1 MNLLRFMGVFK
12 IIIYVWKRQNQIING
27 TAVNTDYEK
36 VAAIDYA
43 ASVIWVSR
51 YRECGE
57 FEIYIPASN
66 ELVELFQ
73 GDVIFTRDECDTIMI
88 LEKFKL
94 TTDEEAGDFL
104 ILSGRSLESIF
115 ERRVV
120 KKQINLDGTLG
131 EGVSTLLTACCMS
144 PEKYYADRVIPELR
158 VNNLSEFTEPLGR
171 QITGDTLLSVFQDIC
186 TSYDCGFKLTCNDSP
201 NRFNFSLYRGLYKS
215 ETVIFSP
222 QFGNLSK
229 SEFTYDYTNYFNL
242 IYTAGEGEGKD
253 RVVIEYESDDVDYRS
268 LIGLNRREYWLD
280 ERNCSSNSEHPQS
293 DTYYFA
299 VLQEKGR
306 EKCKE
311 LRPFVEFTGEIV
323 DNGMY
328 KYRVDYELGD
338 TVLIENEYGIQ
349 AKAVISEITEVED
362 EEGYRIVPVLS
373 KWVTIG
379 SYYVPVHFEDEIIEE
394 VR

>member
-73 GDVIFTRDECDTIMI
+73 GDVIFTRDESETIMI

-171 QITGDTLLSVFQDIC
+171 QITGATLLSVFQDIC
-186 TSYDCGFKLTCNDSP
+186 TSYDCGFKLTCDRDP
-201 NRFNFSLYRGLYKS
+201 NVFRFSLYRGLDKS

-268 LIGLNRREYWLD
+268 LVGLNRREYWLD

-323 DNGMY
+323 DNGIY

-362 EEGYRIVPVLS
+362 EEGCRIVPVLS

>member
-1 MNLLRFMGVFK
+1 MEDKTKYKRNGVDD
-12 IIIYVWKRQNQIING
+12 
-27 TAVNTDYEK
+27 DYLK
-36 VAAIDYA
+36 VAVIDYA
-43 ASVIWVSR
+43 TSVIWVSR

-57 FEIYIPASN
+57 FEIYIPASK
-66 ELVELFQ
+66 ELVSLFQ
-73 GDVIFTRDECDTIMI
+73 GDVIFTRDDNETIMI

-94 TTDEEAGDFL
+94 TTDEETGDFL

-131 EGVSTLLTACCMS
+131 EGVSTLLTACCMYPIKGDS
-144 PEKYYADRVIPELR
+144 DRTIPQLR
-158 VNNLSEFTEPLGR
+158 VNNLSEFTEHLEK
-171 QITGDTLLSVFQDIC
+171 QITGDSLLSVFTDIC
-186 TSYDCGFKLTCNDSP
+186 VSKDCGFKLTCDDTP
-201 NRFNFSLYRGLYKS
+201 NKFTFTLYRGRDMTD
-215 ETVIFSP
+215 TVIFSP

-229 SEFTYDYTNYFNL
+229 SEFTFDYSNYFNY

-268 LIGLNRREYWLD
+268 LVGLNRREYWLD

-328 KYRVDYELGD
+328 KYHVDYELGD

-349 AKAVISEITEVED
+349 GNSD
-362 EEGYRIVPVLS
+362 
-373 KWVTIG
+373 
-379 SYYVPVHFEDEIIEE
+379 YY
-394 VR
+394 

>member
-1 MNLLRFMGVFK
+1 MGVFK
-12 IIIYVWKRQNQIING
+12 IIIYVWKRQNEIING
-27 TAVNTDYEK
+27 SEVNTDFEK

-43 ASVIWVSR
+43 TSVIWVSR

-57 FEIYIPASN
+57 FEIYIPASK
-66 ELVELFQ
+66 ELVSLFQ
-73 GDVIFTRDECDTIMI
+73 GDVIFTRSDSDTVMI

-94 TTDEEAGDFL
+94 TTDEESGDFL

-131 EGVSTLLTACCMS
+131 EGVSNLITECCMNPDPFYS
-144 PEKYYADRVIPELR
+144 NRVISELR
-158 VNNLSEFTEPLGR
+158 VNNLSEFTEPLSR
-171 QITGDTLLSVFQDIC
+171 QFTGDTMLSVFQELC
-186 TSYDCGFKLTCNDSP
+186 TSYDCGFKLTCDRDP
-201 NRFNFSLYRGLYKS
+201 NIFRFSLYRGLDKS

-299 VLQEKGR
+299 ALQSIGKEN
-306 EKCKE
+306 CKE

-328 KYRVDYELGD
+328 KYHVDYELGD

-349 AKAVISEITEVED
+349 AKAVINEITEVED

-373 KWVTIG
+373 QWVTLG
-379 SYYVPVHFEDEIIEE
+379 SYYVPTVFMEEIID

>member
-1 MNLLRFMGVFK
+1 MGVFK
-12 IIIYVWKRQNQIING
+12 IIIYVWKRRTEKIDG
-27 TAVNTDYEK
+27 TKVVGDYEK
-36 VAAIDYA
+36 AAAIDYA
-43 ASVIWVSR
+43 TSVIWVSR

-57 FEIYIPASN
+57 FEIYIPASK
-66 ELVELFQ
+66 ELVELFK
-73 GDVIFTRDECDTIMI
+73 GDVVFTRDESDTVMI

-94 TTDEEAGDFL
+94 TTDEESGDFL
-104 ILSGRSLESIF
+104 ILSGRSLESVF

-120 KKQINLDGTLG
+120 RKQIELDGTLG
-131 EGVSTLLTACCMS
+131 EGVSKLLSVCCIDPGRANS
-144 PEKYYADRVIPELR
+144 YRIIPELR
-158 VNNLSEFTEPLGR
+158 VGDLREFSEPLSK
-171 QITGDTLLSVFQDIC
+171 QITGDALLSVFTDLC
-186 TSYDCGFKLTCNDSP
+186 TAYECGFKLKCCDDP
-201 NRFNFSLYRGLYKS
+201 NQFTFSLYRGLDKS

-229 SEFTYDYTNYFNL
+229 SEFTYDYTNYYNL

-268 LIGLNRREYWLD
+268 LKGLNRREYWLD
-280 ERNCSSNSEHPQS
+280 ERNCSSNSEHPEK

-299 VLQEKGR
+299 ALQSIGR

-311 LRPFVEFTGEIV
+311 LRPFVEYTGEIV

-349 AKAVISEITEVED
+349 AKAVINEITEVED
-362 EEGYRIVPVLS
+362 EEGYRLIPVLS
-373 KWVTIG
+373 EWVTVDP
-379 SYYVPVHFEDEIIEE
+379 YYVPMPFMVDYVET
-394 VR
+394 R

>member
-186 TSYDCGFKLTCNDSP
+186 TSYDCGFKLTCDRDP
-201 NRFNFSLYRGLYKS
+201 NVF
-215 ETVIFSP
+215 
-222 QFGNLSK
+222 
-229 SEFTYDYTNYFNL
+229 
-242 IYTAGEGEGKD
+242 
-253 RVVIEYESDDVDYRS
+253 
-268 LIGLNRREYWLD
+268 
-280 ERNCSSNSEHPQS
+280 
-293 DTYYFA
+293 
-299 VLQEKGR
+299 
-306 EKCKE
+306 
-311 LRPFVEFTGEIV
+311 
-323 DNGMY
+323 
-328 KYRVDYELGD
+328 
-338 TVLIENEYGIQ
+338 
-349 AKAVISEITEVED
+349 
-362 EEGYRIVPVLS
+362 
-373 KWVTIG
+373 
-379 SYYVPVHFEDEIIEE
+379 
-394 VR
+394 

>member
-1 MNLLRFMGVFK
+1 MGVFK

-186 TSYDCGFKLTCNDSP
+186 TSYDCGFKLTCDRDP
-201 NRFNFSLYRGLYKS
+201 NVFRFSLYRGLDKS

-268 LIGLNRREYWLD
+268 LVGLNRREYWLD

-293 DTYYFA
+293 D
-299 VLQEKGR
+299 
-306 EKCKE
+306 
-311 LRPFVEFTGEIV
+311 
-323 DNGMY
+323 
-328 KYRVDYELGD
+328 
-338 TVLIENEYGIQ
+338 Q